1 MRKCKIGI
9 VGFGTVGSGIYK
21 ILSSEVDSHPIL
33 KEIEI
38 AKIAVKDLNKKRDIE
53 LDNNLSKLVEKLKK
67 SEDPKRKYEYI
78 LWLGKK
84 LKEPDSEILV
94 EENKVKGCVSE
105 VFVKAT
111 IKAGKLFWEGY
122 SDALI
127 TKGLL
132 AFLIS
137 GLNELTPNEVVEID
151 KKFIEDTGLKAS
163 LTPSRSNGFL
173 NILLKMQSQANEFL

>member
-1 MRKCKIGI
+1 MENQEK
-9 VGFGTVGSGIYK
+9 YK
-21 ILSSEVDSHPIL
+21 
-33 KEIEI
+33 
-38 AKIAVKDLNKKRDIE
+38 
-53 LDNNLSKLVEKLKK
+53 NLSMLVDKLRK

-84 LKEPDSEILV
+84 LKEPKSNILV
-94 EENKVKGCVSE
+94 EQNKVKGCVSE
-105 VFVKAT
+105 VFVKAN
-111 IKAGKLFWEGY
+111 IKSGKLYWEGY

-137 GLNELTPNEVVEID
+137 GLNELTPNEVVKIN
-151 KKFIEDTGLKAS
+151 KKFIEETGLKAS

-173 NILLKMQSQANEFL
+173 NILLKMQSQANDFL

>member
-1 MRKCKIGI
+1 M
-9 VGFGTVGSGIYK
+9 
-21 ILSSEVDSHPIL
+21 
-33 KEIEI
+33 KE
-38 AKIAVKDLNKKRDIE
+38 A
-53 LDNNLSKLVEKLKK
+53 
-67 SEDPKRKYEYI
+67 
-78 LWLGKK
+78 
-84 LKEPDSEILV
+84 DSEILV

-105 VFVKAT
+105 VFVKAN

>member
-1 MRKCKIGI
+1 MIKPDKGI
-9 VGFGTVGSGIYK
+9 SHSALVNGILLTQLDVNTPMHG
-21 ILSSEVDSHPIL
+21 IFLQSLSL
-33 KEIEI
+33 
-38 AKIAVKDLNKKRDIE
+38 L
-53 LDNNLSKLVEKLKK
+53 NLSRLVEKLKK

-105 VFVKAT
+105 VFVKAN
-111 IKAGKLFWEGY
+111 IKGGKLFWEGY

-132 AFLIS
+132 AFLIT
-137 GLNELTPNEVVEID
+137 GLNELTPNEVVKID
-151 KKFIEDTGLKAS
+151 KRFIEDTGLKAS

-173 NILLKMQSQANEFL
+173 NILLKMQSQANEFLLV